1 MRKGNGQLLCRSCL
15 EGVEYS
21 NLRSRTLHY
30 SSADGPAVEK
40 REVTVSHCPKDGHY
54 STVLDADMI
63 LYKQYPID
71 EIRLVL
77 EAKGDYCLASKRTRS
92 YWRVWF
98 RRIWK
103 QLLHK
108 IYLFLGRV
116 ISKDEIEQ
124 ALIAFCKNLKDQW
137 LRYTLDLFSVN
148 FDKLCTFIVIV
159 SPIMGSGNEI
169 LHKKQLD
176 SGVQAHFGKKKPP

>member
-1 MRKGNGQLLCRSCL
+1 MLCRSCL

-21 NLRSRTLHY
+21 NLRSRTIRY

-40 REVTVSHCPKDGHY
+40 RKVTVSHCPKDGHY
-54 STVLDADMI
+54 STVLDANMI

-92 YWRVWF
+92 YWREWF

-108 IYLFLGRV
+108 LYLFLGRI

-124 ALIAFCKNLKDQW
+124 SLITFCKNLKDQW
-137 LRYTLDLFSVN
+137 LRYALDLFSVN

-159 SPIMGSGNEI
+159 SPIMGSKNET
-169 LHKKQLD
+169 LHKEQLD
-176 SGVQAHFGKKKPP
+176 SGVQVHFGEKKPP